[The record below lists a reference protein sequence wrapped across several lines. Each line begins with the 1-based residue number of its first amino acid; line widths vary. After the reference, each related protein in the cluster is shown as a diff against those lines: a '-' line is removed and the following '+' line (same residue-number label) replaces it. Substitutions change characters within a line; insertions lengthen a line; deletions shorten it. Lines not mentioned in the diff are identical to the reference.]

1 MCPKRT
7 GELRH
12 VEALFKKQTSE
23 QNLTCVGIRRRI
35 SLDGKRRVRLNQRSD
50 GEYTA
55 DFTGSESRNLS
66 RR

>member
-12 VEALFKKQTSE
+12 VEALFEKKQTSE

-35 SLDGKRRVRLNQRSD
+35 SLDGKRRVRLNERSD

-55 DFTGSESRNLS
+55 DLTAS
-66 RR
+66 